1 MKRKVLAMLVPALL
15 VAGAANAAEVYNKD
29 GNKLDFY
36 GKVAGLHYF
45 SDNSGADGDMSYAR
59 IGFKGETQIADQFTG
74 YGQWEYNLQANGTE
88 GDGDNSATRL
98 AFAGLGFGQNGTF
111 DYGRNYGVVYDIE
124 AWTDM
129 LPEFGGD
136 TYAGADNFMNG
147 RTNGVATYRNNGFFG
162 QVDGLNFALQYQGN
176 NEGSGDGFLFGQ
188 EGSGSGDGRKLSKE
202 NGDGY
207 GMSTSYNFDFGLSF
221 GAAYSNSNR
230 TDEQTKPDFH
240 NTRASDRN
248 DITAGSETAEA
259 WTVGAKYDANNVYLA
274 AMYAETRNMTGYG
287 DANAIANKTQNFE
300 VVAQY
305 QFDFGLRPSIAYLQ
319 SKGKDLGGWAHDGNG
334 DPRYTNKDLVKYVEV
349 GATYYFNKNMSTYVD
364 YKINLL
370 DNDDDF
376 YEANGIATDDIVA
389 VGLVYQF

>member
-136 TYAGADNFMNG
+136 TAYSDDFFVG
-147 RTNGVATYRNNGFFG
+147 RVGGVATYRNSNFFG
-162 QVDGLNFALQYQGN
+162 LVDGLNFAVQYLGK
-176 NEGSGDGFLFGQ
+176 NERDTARRS
-188 EGSGSGDGRKLSKE
+188 
-202 NGDGY
+202 NGDGV
-207 GMSTSYNFDFGLSF
+207 GGSISYEYEGFGIVGAY
-221 GAAYSNSNR
+221 GAADR
-230 TDEQTKPDFH
+230 TNLQEAQPLGNGKKAEQWAT
-240 NTRASDRN
+240 
-248 DITAGSETAEA
+248 GL
-259 WTVGAKYDANNVYLA
+259 KYDANNIYLA
-274 AMYAETRNMTGYG
+274 ANYGETRNATPITNKFTNTSGF
-287 DANAIANKTQNFE
+287 ANKTQD
-300 VVAQY
+300 VLLVAQY
-305 QFDFGLRPSIAYLQ
+305 QFDFGLRPSIAYTK
-319 SKGKDLGGWAHDGNG
+319 SKAKDVEGIG
-334 DPRYTNKDLVKYVEV
+334 DVDLVNYFEV

-370 DNDDDF
+370 DDNQFTRD
-376 YEANGIATDDIVA
+376 AGINTDNIVA
-389 VGLVYQF
+389 LGLVYQF